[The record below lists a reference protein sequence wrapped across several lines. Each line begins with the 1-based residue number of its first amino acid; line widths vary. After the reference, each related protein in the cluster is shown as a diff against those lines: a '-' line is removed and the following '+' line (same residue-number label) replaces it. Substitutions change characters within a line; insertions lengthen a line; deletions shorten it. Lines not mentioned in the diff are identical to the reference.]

1 VVKVLRQIQQTKVSA
16 SPRILYIGQFAEEL
30 RGALGPASAGCSI
43 AFALSIDFGLALAR
57 EEHFGTIIIDQRDG
71 ALASK
76 LILPLLAELGS
87 DIKLVVISALRSV
100 GDYLRVP
107 GAARVISAP
116 LRHRQLLRVL
126 DLELPQPPKQRSQKA
141 GAGSNL
147 WAAKAAPVKRA
158 LAAAGKWLK
167 ACRPR

>member
-1 VVKVLRQIQQTKVSA
+1 MVKVLRQIQQTKVSA

-30 RGALGPASAGCSI
+30 RGALGPASAGCSMS
-43 AFALSIDFGLALAR
+43 FAQSIEFGLALAR
-57 EEHFGTIIIDQRDG
+57 EQRFGTIIIDQHDG

-76 LILPLLAELGS
+76 LVLPLLAELGS
-87 DIKLVVISALRSV
+87 DVKLVVISALRNV

-116 LRHRQLLRVL
+116 LRHAQLLRVL
-126 DLELPQPPKQRSQKA
+126 DLELPRPLEQHGQKT
-141 GAGSNL
+141 GAGSNF
-147 WAAKAAPVKRA
+147 WVTKAAPVKLA